1 MDNKVLSLYLSRI
14 LSGQYIFIY
23 NNVTYKLIY
32 PDTNIKYEAELYA
45 EQAYNNSK
53 YNEWINE
60 TDIEHWL
67 VDAGLWQYGDSQRLE
82 NLEKQIEDHK
92 VDLFNNFLNPSRI
105 KSIRRSLSSARSLQN
120 RLYQLK
126 HAFDYVTLNGYCSN
140 VKNEF
145 LLTHSLYDTNNN
157 LVFKNIDD
165 NNYQQMSAV
174 FDFINQNTIDI
185 PIFRTIARNEIW
197 RSSWS
202 ANKENIFSKQTVD
215 WTDEQKT
222 LVIMSKMYDSAYE
235 HPECPPDSVI
245 EDDDMFDGWMI
256 IQRRESEKNKAKQR
270 NEKML
275 KDKKLGNANE
285 IFLVARSKEE
295 KENIYSLNDNQARF
309 TIREREAVL
318 SQAGGPLKDKD
329 LPDVQ
334 RNIVMQNNQAILSHA
349 KRK

>member
-67 VDAGLWQYGDSQRLE
+67 VDAGLWQYVDSQRLE

-157 LVFKNIDD
+157 LVFKNINDD
-165 NNYQQMSAV
+165 NYQQMSAV

-318 SQAGGPLKDKD
+318 SQAGGPLKDTD